1 MTEKRIMGKTDQER
15 REIYAIPLWVALRWL
30 FMLLFYQIRYR
41 DTLIA
46 LQKADRF
53 IRSEDR

>member
-1 MTEKRIMGKTDQER
+1 MNEKRILGKTEQER

-30 FMLLFYQIRYR
+30 FMLLFYLVRYR
-41 DTLIA
+41 SADLA

-53 IRSEDR
+53 IRDEDR